1 MPSKSKAQQ
10 MLMGMALAVRRGE
23 LKRSQVDK
31 EVLDIADGDMSTKDL
46 EHFAKTKRKSL
57 PDYIKEAM
65 DLGSVDFKITYKIPG
80 DDRMY
85 TDYVSA
91 PYLNKLKEKLETEH
105 SNWEVIR
112 IGF

>member
-10 MLMGMALAVRRGE
+10 ALMGMALAVRQGK

-65 DLGSVDFKITYKIPG
+65 DLGSVDFKVTYKVG
-80 DDRMY
+80 DEEF
-85 TDYVSA
+85 TDYFSA
-91 PYLNKLKEKLETEH
+91 SYYNELKERLEVEH
-105 SNWEVIR
+105 PDWEIVK
-112 IGF
+112 IGL